1 MKTINLASTTE
12 NYLLWTTELDEKTKL
27 THLDEMP
34 DDAEISIF
42 RHGTGV
48 EYLNNHGKSEKVIHA
63 GGLFKKS
70 KTILRVK
77 KQTFIYKKRID
88 LPSKQ
93 LISVRGFDGE
103 LRRFKVEIYT
113 VELKFVNNHNGTSKI
128 SAEELGDQST
138 ESKWIEAF
146 NGVLRQKYPKGSK
159 VHNQDL
165 DSLKSKDFKKTL
177 LDSLNESFKK
187 HGVFLSE
194 HGVFLSDINMHI
206 ELTDTGLSPSD
217 CSENTIIRDRNR
229 IKKGYEARFLE
240 KAGEIQ
246 VQKAESKRKTNE
258 CVSQAKLD
266 RIKSRN
272 DLRIKR
278 AEQRA
283 EDSKRRME
291 AKTRRKIL
299 ARKNW
304 NDEWNDKI
312 ITNLDINKYVKDR
325 ASELNVSPIS
335 GYVEHGDVTKGE
347 KSE

>member
-63 GGLFKKS
+63 GGLFKKD
-70 KTILRVK
+70 TVTLRVK
-77 KQTFIYKKRID
+77 KQTLIYKKRID
-88 LPSKQ
+88 LPSKR
-93 LISVRGFDGE
+93 LISVRGFNRE
-103 LRRFKVEIYT
+103 LKRFKVEIYT
-113 VELKFVNNHNGTSKI
+113 VELKFVNKHNGTSKI
-128 SAEELGDQST
+128 SAEELVDQST

-165 DSLKSKDFKKTL
+165 DSLKCKEFKKTL
-177 LDSLNESFKK
+177 LDALNES
-187 HGVFLSE
+187 LSLKR

-206 ELTDTGLSPSD
+206 ELTDIGLSQLD
-217 CSENTIIRDRNR
+217 CSENKVISDKNNIQ
-229 IKKGYEARFLE
+229 KGYKARCLE
-240 KAGEIQ
+240 KVGELH
-246 VQKAESKRKTNE
+246 VQKLEAKRKTNE

-291 AKTRRKIL
+291 AKTRRQIL
-299 ARKNW
+299 SRKNWNDEW

-325 ASELNVSPIS
+325 ASELNVSPIT
-335 GYVEHGDVTKGE
+335 GYVEHGDVTKSE

>member
-48 EYLNNHGKSEKVIHA
+48 EYLNNHGKPEKVIHA

-77 KQTFIYKKRID
+77 KQTLIYKKRID
-88 LPSKQ
+88 LPSSELLSMQ
-93 LISVRGFDGE
+93 GFDGE
-103 LRRFKVEIYT
+103 LRRFKVEIST
-113 VELKFVNNHNGTSKI
+113 VKLEIAQPIELKKINAEILRDGTTETEWI
-128 SAEELGDQST
+128 YVFNDVLGQTYRDDLPVSNQALN
-138 ESKWIEAF
+138 K
-146 NGVLRQKYPKGSK
+146 LKGK
-159 VHNQDL
+159 E
-165 DSLKSKDFKKTL
+165 FKKTL
-177 LDSLNESFKK
+177 LDALNESFKNK
-187 HGVFLSE
+187 RHGF
-194 HGVFLSDINMHI
+194 FLSDIGIHI
-206 ELTDTGLSPSD
+206 ELTDIGLSQSE
-217 CSENTIIRDRNR
+217 CSENTVIRDRNKIR
-229 IKKGYEARFLE
+229 KGYKARCLE
-240 KAGEIQ
+240 KVGELH
-246 VQKAESKRKTNE
+246 VQKLEAKRKTNE

>member
-48 EYLNNHGKSEKVIHA
+48 EYLNNHGKPEKVIHA

-88 LPSKQ
+88 LPSER

-103 LRRFKVEIYT
+103 LRKFKVEIST
-113 VELKFVNNHNGTSKI
+113 VKLEIARPSGRNSKLEKINAEILRDGTTEMEWIDVFNDNLKQEF
-128 SAEELGDQST
+128 
-138 ESKWIEAF
+138 
-146 NGVLRQKYPKGSK
+146 PKRL
-159 VHNQDL
+159 VRNQDL
-165 DSLKSKDFKKTL
+165 DSLKGREFKVTL
-177 LDSLNESFKK
+177 LEDLNESFKK
-187 HGVFLSE
+187 

-206 ELTDTGLSPSD
+206 ELTDIGLSPSD
-217 CSENTIIRDRNR
+217 LSENVGIRDRNKIR
-229 IKKGYEARFLE
+229 KGYEARCLE
-240 KAGEIQ
+240 KVGELH
-246 VQKAESKRKTNE
+246 VQKVEAKRKKNE

-272 DLRIKR
+272 AIRVKR

-291 AKTRRKIL
+291 AKTRRQIL
-299 ARKNW
+299 SNKNW
-304 NDEWNDKI
+304 NNEWNEMI
-312 ITNLDINKYVKDR
+312 INGLDVNKYVKDR
-325 ASELNVSPIS
+325 ASELNISPIS
-335 GYVEHGDVTKGE
+335 GYVGHGDVTKGE